1 MRIAVHLPRMLV
13 EECRSWKDAKVQCV
27 KSLQRRSNPP
37 VEGIHASETRVVE
50 GLSEERK
57 RITSSEA
64 TKSNLPD
71 NEWKRLNHPTRCR
84 SVNSRNGDTA
94 NAPDVDTYLP
104 TSILVVMEIMCKGYC
119 DST

>member
-1 MRIAVHLPRMLV
+1 MEVATAVSAKATDTYLPTLI
-13 EECRSWKDAKVQCV
+13 
-27 KSLQRRSNPP
+27 L

-71 NEWKRLNHPTRCR
+71 NEWKRQNH
-84 SVNSRNGDTA
+84 
-94 NAPDVDTYLP
+94 
-104 TSILVVMEIMCKGYC
+104 TSYGKIHF
-119 DST
+119 